1 MISPEMPLRTNEI
14 LRPGR
19 ITKPRSGNTGD
30 LLHLLRVSVS
40 RGMAKCLG
48 AVTGIAACATITSA
62 QALPDSTS
70 TPGPTADSL
79 VMGGGPAGI
88 RRPALAPGDT
98 TLAARTVGAVCGNG
112 AGELTVKRAAVAAT
126 FVGGNAAL
134 YSYFKR
140 AWWSGEKSE
149 GFFFHADWDENF
161 RDQDK
166 FGHMHGGYH
175 LARFGDALLRSACV
189 RRSRANAWS
198 AAYAAAF
205 QLQIEIWDGKYE
217 KYGFSYPDLIAN
229 TTGTAIAVLHSA
241 YPKTRAIKP
250 TISYWPTA
258 AMRNADNIPGEL
270 RPSLDYSGQT
280 YWISADVDALLP
292 DDAKRYWPGFLRV
305 SAGHSITDW
314 IDPNTGA
321 NIRAK
326 RRVLL
331 TLDFDAEKLPGEN
344 RVWKT
349 IKRQLGYI
357 HLPSPA
363 LQLSPE
369 FIGIGWYR

>member
-1 MISPEMPLRTNEI
+1 MKTVCGSGIIKRVAAIAAIAFCAAAAQAQTEPDSVAAARAADSATLATNEQLGVGRQI
-14 LRPGR
+14 LAAGDTLQTPSAPRPGCGHGR
-19 ITKPRSGNTGD
+19 
-30 LLHLLRVSVS
+30 
-40 RGMAKCLG
+40 
-48 AVTGIAACATITSA
+48 
-62 QALPDSTS
+62 
-70 TPGPTADSL
+70 ADMNL
-79 VMGGGPAGI
+79 
-88 RRPALAPGDT
+88 
-98 TLAARTVGAVCGNG
+98 
-112 AGELTVKRAAVAAT
+112 KRAAVTAT
-126 FVGGNAAL
+126 FIGGNAAL

-140 AWWSGEKSE
+140 AWWSGEKSD
-149 GFFFHADWDENF
+149 GFFFNADWDENF

-189 RRSRANAWS
+189 SKGRANAWS

-250 TISYWPTA
+250 TISYSRTA
-258 AMRNADNIPGEL
+258 ALRNADNIPGEL

-292 DDAKRYWPGFLRV
+292 NDAKRYWPGFLRV

-321 NIRAK
+321 NLRAK
-326 RRVLL
+326 RRILL

-369 FIGIGWYR
+369 FAGIGWYR